1 MEILGLDHAQNV
13 LVIEDKLSFALRL
26 VEWLEAKGHTV
37 YAYDGVL
44 SVENNVLLGTKSL
57 TEATPSDVDLT
68 KIQYCFL
75 DHYFEGDAYN
85 GTSLTRILAL
95 LGIKV
100 CGMSSVD
107 DANFSMRR
115 SGAVCAY
122 RKDVLGRNLGF

>member
-1 MEILGLDHAQNV
+1 MEILGLDHPQTV
-13 LVIEDKLSFALRL
+13 LVIEDKLSFARKL
-26 VEWLEAKGHTV
+26 VDWLEGQGHTV

-44 SVENNVLLGTKSL
+44 SVEDNILLGTKTL
-57 TEATPSDVDLT
+57 TESTPFEVDLT

-75 DHYFEGDAYN
+75 DHYFAGDDYN
-85 GTSLTRILAL
+85 GTSLTRILAPL
-95 LGIKV
+95 NIKV

-115 SGAVCAY
+115 VGAICAY